1 MKKILPF
8 LFILCIN
15 NCYSA
20 TGNASDGELLA
31 LSVLVII
38 SLILGTG
45 YFIDFLKRLIKT
57 AVEKRRA
64 KRNTMDEDFNDAY
77 FPENATFSQGLYN

>member
-31 LSVLVII
+31 LSVLVMI

-45 YFIDFLKRLIKT
+45 YFISFLKRLIKT
-57 AVEKRRA
+57 AVEKRRVR
-64 KRNTMDEDFNDAY
+64 RNSMDEDCKNAY
-77 FPENATFSQGLYN
+77 FPDNTTFSQGLYN